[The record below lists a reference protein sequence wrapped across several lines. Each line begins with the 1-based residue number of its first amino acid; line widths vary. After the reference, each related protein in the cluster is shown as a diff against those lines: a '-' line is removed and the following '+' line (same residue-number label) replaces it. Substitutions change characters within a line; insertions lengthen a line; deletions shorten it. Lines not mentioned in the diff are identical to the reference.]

1 MSACQNVNIIPKDTC
16 FISLEFRTRFMK
28 VRTIT
33 INWVTQPLNLNCFHH
48 ITLYYL
54 LTYSMEHSPSE
65 ANRSSTS
72 QEICLILWNPKV
84 RYCLHKC
91 PPHIPILSQLDPVHT
106 LTSYFLNIYFIIILP
121 CTPGSPDLVSFPQ
134 ISEPKS
140 CLRLSSPL
148 THTRY
153 MPRPSH
159 SFRFY
164 QPKIIG

>member
-1 MSACQNVNIIPKDTC
+1 
-16 FISLEFRTRFMK
+16 MK

-140 CLRLSSPL
+140 CLRLSSHTYTLHAPTISFFSILSTENYWLNITDHSALHYVVSYTPL
-148 THTRY
+148 SPH
-153 MPRPSH
+153 PPG
-159 SFRFY
+159 
-164 QPKIIG
+164 PK